1 MVCEELLQPA
11 VRHRM
16 SEQPFDCRK
25 GACRHIGSRIE
36 ALDNML
42 RMTDRSGQHLR
53 FVTIG
58 AVDLHDVGYQCPPSS
73 EMSSRRPRT
82 GERDAPAFAASNA
95 CPTENTSV
103 PVRPDIASVKI
114 FYGPDSCG
122 RAGQFHDD
130 AGMQR
135 RPAPHP
141 LAPFLQSLW
150 LPTSLTSADFNIMT
164 VAVFRTPDVL
174 FGHQRWVGR
183 YAVQDAQFMR
193 LADLFQIGR
202 VDKKNF

>member
-58 AVDLHDVGYQCPPSS
+58 AVDLHDVGYQCHAVFGDVVETSPRTETRRSLRPLRRATPVPRRIPACSS
-73 EMSSRRPRT
+73 SGYPWRQNILRPGFLRPCRAVSRRC
-82 GERDAPAFAASNA
+82 GDAAPL
-95 CPTENTSV
+95 
-103 PVRPDIASVKI
+103 
-114 FYGPDSCG
+114 
-122 RAGQFHDD
+122 
-130 AGMQR
+130 
-135 RPAPHP
+135 APHP
-141 LAPFLQSLW
+141 LAPFLRSLW
-150 LPTSLTSADFNIMT
+150 L
-164 VAVFRTPDVL
+164 
-174 FGHQRWVGR
+174 
-183 YAVQDAQFMR
+183 
-193 LADLFQIGR
+193 
-202 VDKKNF
+202 